1 MAAETTKVP
10 PAGVNSPPD
19 DLGRIFKMKYWLR
32 GSCAVLAAMTLAACA
47 SKPEVTESASSYAD
61 RGMVPVA
68 APFAPG
74 SAQEFIEVIGN
85 TVLFGYDEATLN
97 TKAADAL
104 QRQAVWLNTYPNTL
118 LIVEGHADERGTRE
132 YNLGLGERRAQ
143 AVKEYLLSSGIDAGR
158 VETISYGKERQVCVA
173 SGESCWSQNRRGL
186 SVVRDIDAQQAQR

>member
-1 MAAETTKVP
+1 
-10 PAGVNSPPD
+10 
-19 DLGRIFKMKYWLR
+19 MKNWLR

-47 SKPEVTESASSYAD
+47 SKTEVTESALSYAD

-74 SAQEFIEVIGN
+74 SAEEFVQVIGN

-97 TKAADAL
+97 ANGVDAL
-104 QRQAVWLNTYPNTL
+104 QRQAVWLNTYANTL
-118 LIVEGHADERGTRE
+118 LVVEGHADERGTRE
-132 YNLGLGERRAQ
+132 YNIGLGARRAQ
-143 AVKEYLLSSGIDAGR
+143 AVKEYLLSAGVEAGR

-186 SVVRDIDAQQAQR
+186 SVVRSIEAQQAQR